1 MLDMYEIE
9 KTDFFDRWFRVLRDV
24 QAKARILARLRNAS
38 LGHLGD
44 VAPVGEGVFEMRI
57 HCGPGYRVYYKRR
70 GSRLIVVLAG
80 GDKSTQSKDIEL
92 AKSLA
97 REL

>member
-1 MLDMYEIE
+1 MLNMYEIE
-9 KTDFFDRWFRVLRDV
+9 KTEFFDRWFRALRDPM
-24 QAKARILARLRNAS
+24 AKARIQSRLRNAS
-38 LGHLGD
+38 LGNFGD
-44 VAPVGEGVFEMRI
+44 TVPVGEGVFELRI
-57 HCGPGYRVYYKRR
+57 HCGPGYRVYCKHRGKR
-70 GSRLIVVLAG
+70 LVVVLAG